1 LVGYARSGRREGKGA
16 RLNTE
21 ISVGPINVKYM
32 GESQTEAVTM
42 SGGDP
47 IPATQHLAF
56 ITGPDGIAL
65 ETAYL
70 IFANGERDVRVLET
84 GDTPSPYSRLGHGGR
99 LGVYS
104 LGEQHYCEARAM
116 KLGEEAWSNLQRA
129 TYSEIESWLGSNVND
144 FLSSIGGSELLTR
157 ERLFGDDGRRRN
169 ELACSFDS
177 DNFMTPFGI
186 FALTRPLPLLKGA
199 KK

>member
-1 LVGYARSGRREGKGA
+1 
-16 RLNTE
+16 
-21 ISVGPINVKYM
+21 M
-32 GESQTEAVTM
+32 GECTTEAVTM
-42 SGGDP
+42 NGGDP
-47 IPATQHLAF
+47 ISATQHLAF

-99 LGVYS
+99 LGVYAT
-104 LGEQHYCEARAM
+104 GDHHYCEARTM

-129 TYSEIESWLGSNVND
+129 TYSEIESWLGSDVNV

-157 ERLFGDDGRRRN
+157 EELFGDPSRRRN
-169 ELACSFDS
+169 ELACSFDA

-199 KK
+199 KR